1 VQLLWVN
8 LVTDGPPATALGF
21 NPPSPDSMMKQP
33 RSRSE
38 PLLTSWLLVRYGV
51 TGLYVGAATIG
62 IMVWWFS
69 DHGVGLNA
77 AAVLAEVT
85 KGARAPLHGV
95 FGRRERGGTA
105 APAGKTAP
113 VTSLLTWTQCKEWA
127 SFAPRGCDLVHL
139 GVADAKGGIADP
151 CALFTG
157 RAQAKVQTMALS
169 VLVCSELLKALS
181 AVSIDASLLTMPPF
195 RNPLLLIAVAASFGI
210 HFGVLHSP
218 WLAPLFGLTSLT
230 VREWGMVA
238 AFSFPVLLVE
248 EVLKWIGRER
258 EEGRWGKREGGRE
271 REGGKEGGK

>member
-1 VQLLWVN
+1 
-8 LVTDGPPATALGF
+8 
-21 NPPSPDSMMKQP
+21 MKQP

-139 GVADAKGGIADP
+139 GVADAKGGVAMILH
-151 CALFTG
+151 AL
-157 RAQAKVQTMALS
+157 
-169 VLVCSELLKALS
+169 ELLRDQQFDDYGTITVL
-181 AVSIDASLLTMPPF
+181 F
-195 RNPLLLIAVAASFGI
+195 NPDEEMGSKGLVDQAR
-210 HFGVLHSP
+210 
-218 WLAPLFGLTSLT
+218 LADEL
-230 VREWGMVA
+230 
-238 AFSFPVLLVE
+238 
-248 EVLKWIGRER
+248 
-258 EEGRWGKREGGRE
+258 
-271 REGGKEGGK
+271 